1 MGISKG
7 AIQRQMR
14 RIDPVALA
22 DRLVDRERAKA
33 ETSASEAAGH
43 VVDIVFVERGG
54 SASARKA
61 LVKITHKLEGARHL
75 HMQIILLTG
84 ADTQGDG
91 TKATASLHAEI
102 KQCAEAEEKR
112 AAKRRREDE
121 ETALV
126 VADLQ
131 ARLEASEERADNVR
145 PRPTPLKT
153 EARKKSDALQHSL
166 ARAEERFRDIQ
177 AAKETVIGPSSGA
190 ITYTEDEVEEMEVV
204 IGDLTRQLYEM
215 RKVRKHDEIEYA
227 RNRSA
232 VSQCR

>member
-1 MGISKG
+1 MGISIG

-22 DRLVDRERAKA
+22 DRLADRERAKA
-33 ETSASEAAGH
+33 ETSVSEAAGH
-43 VVDIVFVERGG
+43 VVDIVFVERWG
-54 SASARKA
+54 SATARKA
-61 LVKITHKLEGARHL
+61 LVMITQKLKGARHL

-131 ARLEASEERADNVR
+131 ARLGGADNAEAMADA
-145 PRPTPLKT
+145 LKT
-153 EARKKSDALQHSL
+153 ETRKNSNALRHSL
-166 ARAEERFRDIQ
+166 ARAEERFREIQ
-177 AAKETVIGPSSGA
+177 ESNAFVGCHHQH
-190 ITYTEDEVEEMEVV
+190 EDEAEEMEVV
-204 IGDLTRQLYEM
+204 IGDLTKQLCT
-215 RKVRKHDEIEYA
+215 R
-227 RNRSA
+227 
-232 VSQCR
+232 

>member
-1 MGISKG
+1 MAERCVSGEFGGSAWHATKSPTTARMGISIG

-33 ETSASEAAGH
+33 ETSVSEAAGH
-43 VVDIVFVERGG
+43 VVDIVFVERWG

-61 LVKITHKLEGARHL
+61 LVMITQKLKGARHL

-131 ARLEASEERADNVR
+131 ARLEASEERTTRR
-145 PRPTPLKT
+145 PRPTP
-153 EARKKSDALQHSL
+153 
-166 ARAEERFRDIQ
+166 
-177 AAKETVIGPSSGA
+177 
-190 ITYTEDEVEEMEVV
+190 
-204 IGDLTRQLYEM
+204 
-215 RKVRKHDEIEYA
+215 
-227 RNRSA
+227 
-232 VSQCR
+232 